1 MFKRMMLLATMAL
14 AVMAAAA
21 PASAL
26 ANWND
31 GGVAITANK
40 TIGFAGSA
48 TFTSSLGG
56 ISCSEGTA
64 SATIEPGTTGA
75 ITAFSADNANTK
87 CTTSG
92 LLASC
97 KVKANGVTA
106 EGLPWIIHD
115 TGTDITITGV
125 KITTDLEGS
134 CGVSSVTIG
143 PGTVT
148 GTPDNPAK
156 VSKVVLSGTL
166 PSSLGVNVTVGGTLF
181 ATPATYGL

>member
-1 MFKRMMLLATMAL
+1 MFKKMMLLATMAL
-14 AVMAAAA
+14 AVTAAAA

-40 TIGFAGSA
+40 TIAFSGSA

-64 SATIEPGTTGA
+64 SATIEPGTTGK

-115 TGTDITITGV
+115 IGTAITITGV
-125 KITTDLEGS
+125 KITTDLEGCS
-134 CGVSSVTIG
+134 LGSVIIG

-148 GTPDNPAK
+148 ATPDNTAK
-156 VSKVVLSGTL
+156 VSKLVLSGTL
-166 PSSLGVNVTVGGTLF
+166 PSSLGANVTVGGTLL